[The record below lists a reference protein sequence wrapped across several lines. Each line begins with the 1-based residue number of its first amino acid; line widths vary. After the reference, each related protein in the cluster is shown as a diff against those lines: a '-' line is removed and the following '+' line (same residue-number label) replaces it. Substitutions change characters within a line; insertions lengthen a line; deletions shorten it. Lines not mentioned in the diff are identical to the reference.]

1 MNNEASRNIRI
12 EPAAA
17 DLIARVWRERWGGE
31 LMVTPEL
38 VYGPAELEGAAVYS
52 GNELVAL
59 VTWRWEPA
67 GAEITSLDAFVPRR
81 GFGSVAMD
89 HAERVIREAG
99 GRHARLFTTNPNIGA
114 ITMYL
119 RRGYRVMRVHLD
131 AMDRVRA
138 LKPGVPAEEDG
149 LPLRD
154 MWEFWKSLA

>member
-89 HAERVIREAG
+89 HAERVIDKLRQALWCQQIHPH
-99 GRHARLFTTNPNIGA
+99 HAIVVVGQ
-114 ITMYL
+114 
-119 RRGYRVMRVHLD
+119 D
-131 AMDRVRA
+131 
-138 LKPGVPAEEDG
+138 
-149 LPLRD
+149 
-154 MWEFWKSLA
+154 